1 MAKGDT
7 FFLRTTITSSGTDYV
22 SDNIDISAY
31 TDPARGRVL
40 VVDKA
45 FITFSNDGQ
54 GPIVPADIT
63 AASTTATKNL
73 SRAIGA
79 QACSEK
85 QTALVELKDNSLFA
99 RCNLYASAVVA
110 EVAAGA
116 FGDPYI
122 AQLSQTDA
130 LNPGEYV
137 GGFIVPTDAIHVGLD
152 TTGAWAGEIDVGFM
166 FEVHTE
172 KLSLQRIQELLVS
185 LTAN

>member
-7 FFLRTTITSSGTDYV
+7 FFLRTTLTSSGTNYV
-22 SDNIDISAY
+22 SDDIDISAY

-40 VVDKA
+40 VVDRS

-54 GPIVPADIT
+54 GPIVPADVG
-63 AASTTATKNL
+63 SDL
-73 SRAIGA
+73 SRAMGA

-85 QTALVELKDNSLFA
+85 QTSLVEMKNNSLFA
-99 RCNLYASAVVA
+99 RCNLYATTDSTPKII
-110 EVAAGA
+110 EM
-116 FGDPYI
+116 
-122 AQLSQTDA
+122 SQIDA
-130 LNPGEYV
+130 LNPVEFTS
-137 GGFIVPTDAIHVGLD
+137 GFIVPTDAIHVGLD
-152 TTGAWAGEIDVGFM
+152 TTGAWGGELDVGFL

>member
-7 FFLRTTITSSGTDYV
+7 FFLRTTVTSSSAAYV

-40 VVDKA
+40 VVDRA
-45 FITFSNDGQ
+45 FITYSTEGQ
-54 GPIVPADIT
+54 GPVTFDNLAGSG
-63 AASTTATKNL
+63 AVASKQM
-73 SRAIGA
+73 GA

-85 QTALVELKDNSLFA
+85 QTSLQEVSDNSLFA
-99 RCNLYASAVVA
+99 RSNLYAANTATDVLSYVNAV
-110 EVAAGA
+110 
-116 FGDPYI
+116 
-122 AQLSQTDA
+122 DA
-130 LNPGEYV
+130 LNPTHFV
-137 GGFIVPTDAIHVGLD
+137 GGFIIPTDAIHCGID
-152 TTGAWAGEIDVGFM
+152 TGSAWAVELDVGFL

>member
-7 FFLRTTITSSGTDYV
+7 FFLRTSITSDGVNYV

-40 VVDKA
+40 VVDKG
-45 FITFSNDGQ
+45 FITFSTDAG
-54 GPIVPADIT
+54 GPVLAADIDGVIGNR
-63 AASTTATKNL
+63 SM
-73 SRAIGA
+73 GA

-85 QTALVELKDNSLFA
+85 QTQLADTSDNSLFM
-99 RCNLYASAVVA
+99 RSNLYASNTVND
-110 EVAAGA
+110 AGSVGTMGL
-116 FGDPYI
+116 FEET
-122 AQLSQTDA
+122 SA
-130 LNPGEYV
+130 LNPAEYV
-137 GGFIVPTDAIHVGLD
+137 GGFVIPTSQIHCGVDATV
-152 TTGAWAGEIDVGFM
+152 AWTAELKIGFM

>member
-1 MAKGDT
+1 MARNDT
-7 FFLRTTITSSGTDYV
+7 FFLRTTLTTSGTDYV

-63 AASTTATKNL
+63 AGSTTATKNL

-79 QACSEK
+79 QCTSEK
-85 QTALVELKDNSLFA
+85 QTSLVELKDNSLFA
-99 RCNLYASAVVA
+99 RCNLYASAVTA

-116 FGDPYI
+116 FGDPYL
-122 AQLSQTDA
+122 AHLSQTDA
-130 LNPGEYV
+130 LNPGAYI
-137 GGFIVPTDAIHVGLD
+137 GGFIIPTDSISCGID